1 MAPVT
6 GIAPADVARLVDE
19 QVAAK
24 VAEAVKAEMD
34 KLLKTLDKRIEKM
47 VIEKMNE
54 YIRRA
59 KRK

>member
-6 GIAPADVARLVDE
+6 GSAPADVARLVDE

-34 KLLKTLDKRIEKM
+34 NLLKTLDKRIEKM